1 MSSMG
6 LGHAVLITL
15 IIASM
20 FVIPWAVVSS
30 YSMEPTL
37 EVGDLVIMVPP
48 PHTCNSLL
56 GHVAIYYSPEFN
68 DYIVHRVIAID
79 NTQGCTYVFKGDAN
93 PAPDPYA
100 VPYDNVVGMVIF
112 VIPQLGLLSLS
123 YRSFTAALYV
133 LGLIILVI
141 IPAYVLDK

>member
-1 MSSMG
+1 MG
-6 LGHAVLITL
+6 IGHVLTIL
-15 IIASM
+15 IVASL

-37 EVGDLVIMVPP
+37 EVGDLVIMIPP
-48 PHTCNSLL
+48 SQPCSSLL

-68 DYIVHRVIAID
+68 DYIVHRIIAV
-79 NTQGCTYVFKGDAN
+79 NNVQGCTYIFKGDAN
-93 PAPDPYA
+93 PVPDPYS
-100 VPYDNVVGMVIF
+100 VPYGNIVGVVIF

-123 YRSFTAALYV
+123 YRTFTAALYM

-141 IPAYVLDK
+141 IPAYLLDK

>member
-1 MSSMG
+1 MG
-6 LGHAVLITL
+6 IGHILTILIVTSL
-15 IIASM
+15 

-37 EVGDLVIMVPP
+37 EVGDLVVMIPP
-48 PHTCNSLL
+48 SQPCGSLV

-68 DYIVHRVIAID
+68 DYIVHRVIAV
-79 NTQGCTYVFKGDAN
+79 NNVQGCTYVFKGDAN
-93 PAPDPYA
+93 PVPDPYP
-100 VPYDNVVGMVIF
+100 VPYGNIVGVVVF

-123 YRSFTAALYV
+123 YRTFTAALYI

-141 IPAYVLDK
+141 IPAYLLDK

>member
-1 MSSMG
+1 MST
-6 LGHAVLITL
+6 LHVLAML

-37 EVGDLVIMVPP
+37 EVGDLVVMVPP
-48 PHTCNSLL
+48 SQPCNSLL
-56 GHVAIYYSPEFN
+56 NHVAIYYSPEFN
-68 DYIVHRVIAID
+68 DYIVHRVIAI
-79 NTQGCTYVFKGDAN
+79 NNIQGCTYVFKGDAN
-93 PAPDPYA
+93 PVPDPYP
-100 VPYDNVVGMVIF
+100 VPYGNVVGVVTF

-123 YRSFTAALYV
+123 YRTFTAALYI

-141 IPAYVLDK
+141 IPAYILDK